1 MDTESRDQIL
11 FLIKYHSTNY
21 AQRYLKVTPTKTE
34 LLRRWKKEEQLLD
47 SELGEMSSKG
57 LIVLSDGVYSLT
69 SEGRKLAQ
77 QNLAR
82 EFGTWM
88 VAREKSTAYREMCR
102 ELFGSDRCQFDMMT
116 QVQLEK
122 LLDVLNISNRKDI
135 LDVGCGTGAL
145 TEYYADNTG
154 GNVTGID
161 FSSEAIEF
169 AQNRTKNKQSRLSFQ
184 VMDMD
189 EIDFPS
195 NSFDTVLSIDTLYF
209 VKDLYKTINALRDSL
224 QENGQMGI
232 FYNSKIAVDDPKE
245 LLHPEKS
252 ALAEALEKCGMQ
264 FETWEFT
271 AEEKDFWRKGVSL
284 ANDLKNQFIEE
295 GNLAIYESHISEATR
310 ELELIDTERKRRFL
324 YHVRR

>member
-21 AQRYLKVTPTKTE
+21 AQRYLKVTPTRTE
-34 LLRRWKKEEQLLD
+34 LLKRWKKDEQLLD
-47 SELGEMSSKG
+47 SELDEMVSKG
-57 LIVLSDGVYSLT
+57 LIVQSDEVYSLT
-69 SEGRKLAQ
+69 YEGRKLAQ
-77 QNLAR
+77 QNLAH
-82 EFGTWM
+82 EFGAWM
-88 VAREKSTAYREMCR
+88 IAREKSAAYRKMCK

-116 QVQLEK
+116 QIQLAK
-122 LLDVLNISNRKDI
+122 LLDVLNIPICKNI

-145 TEYYADNTG
+145 TEYYAENTE

-169 AQNRTKNKQSRLSFQ
+169 AQNRTRKKQSRLSFQ

-189 EIDFPS
+189 EIDFPP

-209 VKDLYKTINALRDSL
+209 VNDLYNTINALRVSL

-245 LLHPEKS
+245 LLRPEKS
-252 ALAEALEKCGMQ
+252 ALAEALEKYGMQ
-264 FETWEFT
+264 YETWEFT
-271 AEEKDFWRKGVSL
+271 AEENDFWNISVSL
-284 ANDLKNQFIEE
+284 ANELKDEFIEE

-310 ELELIDTERKRRFL
+310 ELDLFDAGRKRRYL
-324 YHVRR
+324 YHVRL

>member
-21 AQRYLKVTPTKTE
+21 ALRYLKITPTRTE
-34 LLRRWKKEEQLLD
+34 LLKKWQNDEQLLD
-47 SELGEMSSKG
+47 SELDEMVSKG
-57 LIVLSDGVYSLT
+57 LIVQSDEVYSLT

-77 QNLAR
+77 QNLAHD
-82 EFGTWM
+82 FGTWM
-88 VAREKSTAYREMCR
+88 IAREKSAAYRKMCK

-116 QVQLEK
+116 QIQLEK
-122 LLDVLNISNRKDI
+122 LLETLNISKCKCI

-145 TEYYADNTG
+145 TEYCAKNIE

-169 AQNRTKNKQSRLSFQ
+169 AQKRTEKKQGHLSFQ

-189 EIDFPS
+189 EIDFPW
-195 NSFDTVLSIDTLYF
+195 NSFDTVISIDTLYF
-209 VKDLYKTINALRDSL
+209 VNDLYKTINALRDSL

-245 LLHPEKS
+245 LLYPEKS

-264 FETWEFT
+264 YETWEFT
-271 AEEKDFWRKGVSL
+271 AEEKDFWSKSVML
-284 ANDLKNQFIEE
+284 ASDLKNQFVEE

-310 ELELIDTERKRRFL
+310 ELELIDTERKRRYL
-324 YHVRR
+324 YHVWL

>member
-21 AQRYLKVTPTKTE
+21 AQRYLKVTPTRSE
-34 LLRRWKKEEQLLD
+34 LLKRWKNDEQLLD
-47 SELGEMSSKG
+47 SMLGGMVSNG
-57 LIVLSDGVYSLT
+57 LIVLADGVYSLT

-82 EFGTWM
+82 DFGTWM
-88 VAREKSTAYREMCR
+88 IAREKSSAYRKMCR

-116 QVQLEK
+116 QNQLEK
-122 LLDVLNISNRKDI
+122 LLDVLNISKCKNI

-145 TEYYADNTG
+145 TEYYADNTE

-169 AQNRTKNKQSRLSFQ
+169 AQNRTRNKQKRLSFQ
-184 VMDMD
+184 LMDMD
-189 EIDFPS
+189 EIDFSP

-209 VKDLYKTINALRDSL
+209 VNDLYKTINALRGSL

-245 LLHPEKS
+245 LLLPEKS
-252 ALAEALEKCGMQ
+252 ALTEALEKCGLQ
-264 FETWEFT
+264 YETWEFT
-271 AEEKDFWRKGVSL
+271 AEENDFWRKGVSL
-284 ANDLKNQFIEE
+284 ANDLKDQFVEE

-310 ELELIDTERKRRFL
+310 ELELIDTERKRRYL
-324 YHVRR
+324 YHVRP